1 MEGIMV
7 SAATGVM
14 NSLLKKLTEL
24 LSDEYKLQK
33 SVKTKIGSL
42 QLELSSINA
51 FLRNL
56 ADKEDLDPQ
65 TKEWRDQVREMAYEI
80 EDCIDKYMHKLVHE
94 PNKVSGIKGFI
105 RKSIAKVK
113 NIGVVHGISGELEQ
127 LKIQVVETSERQKR
141 LLIPPTMPAQVVIS
155 GVSTTTIDPRMPA
168 LYAEATALVGI
179 DATRDKLIKLVTDW
193 EEKELKVVSI
203 VGCGGLGKTTLAIQV
218 YTHLQGQFEFQAKV
232 LMSRNFD
239 MKRILWAI
247 LFQTN
252 ETEYRCQK
260 TESWG
265 EDLLI
270 QKLREFLQDKRY
282 FVVIDDI
289 WDARNWDAIKCAFPD
304 GKLGSR
310 IMTTTR
316 INSVAKSC
324 CIRRHDHIHE
334 LSVLSEADSQHL
346 FYRRAFDRQGGCPP
360 ELEDVSNE
368 IVKRCGGLPLAVIT
382 LASLLCTKSYTRR
395 EWTIVRD
402 SIGLG
407 LMNNAGME
415 DMNKILSLSYID
427 LPYHLKT
434 CLLYLSVFRE
444 ACLITRDRLVRRW
457 IAEGFITAECGK
469 TLEEQGESYFNELI
483 NRSMIQPIDI
493 EYDGRA
499 RACRV
504 HDMILDFIVSKAAE
518 ENFTCLINRQDTVVS
533 RFKVRRLSLDYG
545 AQKEFSTDSLVVSQA
560 RSLSI
565 FGDSQQLPPLSNFSV
580 LRVVDIE
587 SPIQNSYLVNIGALP
602 QLKYIRLSASTITEL
617 PENIG
622 QLQYLETLDLKRT
635 ALRELPASI
644 VQLQRLK
651 YLVVR
656 NVMLPAGIAKMRSL
670 QELSVL
676 IVGDSC
682 ALTSLE
688 ELSSL
693 ANLRFLGLVWRISDS
708 HMEKTKFADS
718 LLLALCDLGKSKLQ
732 FLEVTSDRSNG
743 SYEFMFDASSSTP
756 HRLQE
761 LTLYPKCYIGENP
774 SWMASMGNLT
784 KLNIMVNPVTQ
795 EALDI
800 FGNLPVLLFL
810 ELSSKVTVPKGLI
823 IKNGTFKC
831 LKVFRLYCPDIERG
845 LMFKAGAMQ
854 SIEKFTL
861 PFNAHEPQ
869 PVLGDNDFG
878 IPHLCT
884 LQHLEVRISCKG
896 AVAWE
901 VEMLAAVIR
910 KAASELPS
918 NPEPQILRYYVKEM
932 IHDDRE
938 KSTEEATGDSLYG
951 TECSHG
957 MEDHSYGYWYPLPPP
972 PCYFVHSAEEDPN
985 SCSIC

>member
-1 MEGIMV
+1 MERIMV

-14 NSLLKKLTEL
+14 NSLLKKLAEL

-33 SVKTKIGSL
+33 SVKSKIRSL
-42 QLELSSINA
+42 ELELSSINA

-65 TKEWRDQVREMAYEI
+65 TKEWRDQVREMSYEI
-80 EDCIDKYMHKLVHE
+80 EDCIDKYMHKLNHE
-94 PNKVSGIKGFI
+94 PNKVGGIKGFI
-105 RKSIAKVK
+105 SKSIAKVK
-113 NIGVVHGISGELEQ
+113 NMGVVHGISGQLEQ
-127 LKIQVVETSERQKR
+127 LKLQVVETSERHKR
-141 LLIPPTMPAQVVIS
+141 LLMPAQVTS

-168 LYAEATALVGI
+168 LYAEATDLVGI
-179 DATRDKLIKLVTDW
+179 DATRDELIELVTNQ

-203 VGCGGLGKTTLAIQV
+203 VGYGGLGKTTLAIQV
-218 YTHLQGQFEFQAKV
+218 YRHLHGQFDFQAKV
-232 LMSRNFD
+232 LMSRIFD
-239 MKRILWAI
+239 MKRILRAI

-252 ETEYRCQK
+252 ETDYLDQN

-270 QKLREFLQDKRY
+270 EKLRKFLMDKRY

-304 GKLGSR
+304 GKRGSR

-324 CIRRHDHIHE
+324 CTHRRDHIHK
-334 LSVLSEADSQHL
+334 LSVLSEADSQCL
-346 FYRRAFDRQGGCPP
+346 FYRRAFYCEDGCPP
-360 ELEDVSNE
+360 ELEEVATE
-368 IVKRCGGLPLAVIT
+368 IVQRCGGLPLAIIT
-382 LASLLCTKSYTRR
+382 LASLLSTKSYTRR
-395 EWTIVRD
+395 EWMIVQD

-407 LMNNAGME
+407 LMNNDGME

-434 CLLYLSVFRE
+434 CLLYLSLFPE
-444 ACLITRDRLVRRW
+444 DFLITRDRLVRRW

-483 NRSMIQPIDI
+483 NRNLIQPIDI
-493 EYDGRA
+493 KYDGRA

-518 ENFTCLINRQDTVVS
+518 EKFASLIHQKDAVDS
-533 RFKVRRLSLDYG
+533 RFKVRRLSLNYG
-545 AQKEFSTDSLVVSQA
+545 SQKELCTESLIVSQA

-565 FGDSQQLPPLSNFSV
+565 FGNSEQLPPLSNFSA
-580 LRVVDIE
+580 LRVLDIE
-587 SPIQNSYLVNIGALP
+587 SHIQNSYLVNIGELL

-622 QLQYLETLDLKRT
+622 QLKSLETMDLKKT
-635 ALRELPASI
+635 DIKELPASI
-644 VQLQRLK
+644 VQLQGLK
-651 YLVVR
+651 HLLVQ
-656 NVMLPAGIAKMRSL
+656 NVKLPAGIDKMLSL
-670 QELSVL
+670 QDLSEL
-676 IVGDSC
+676 IVDDSC
-682 ALTSLE
+682 KVTSLL
-688 ELSSL
+688 ELRTL
-693 ANLRFLGLVWRISDS
+693 ANLSSLGLVWRISDS

-718 LLLALCDLGKSKLQ
+718 LLLALCDLAKSKLQ
-732 FLEVTSDRSNG
+732 FLKVTGAGSDA
-743 SYEFMFDASSSTP
+743 SYEFMFDPFSSTP

-761 LTLYPKCYIGENP
+761 LTLYPNCYIGENP
-774 SWMASMGNLT
+774 SWMASMVNLT

-810 ELSSKVTVPKGLI
+810 ELSSKVIVPKGLI
-823 IKNGTFKC
+823 IESGTFKC
-831 LKVFRLYCPDIERG
+831 LKVFGLYCPDIERG

-854 SIEKFTL
+854 SIENFTL
-861 PFNAHEPQ
+861 PFSAHEPQ
-869 PVLGDNDFG
+869 PILGDNDFG
-878 IPHLCT
+878 IPHLRT

-901 VEMLAAVIR
+901 VEMLANVIR
-910 KAASELPS
+910 KAVIELPS

-972 PCYFVHSAEEDPN
+972 PRYFVHIAEEDPN